1 MVGLD
6 SRQGIGF
13 LAACLSLVSVQLGA
27 VVAKTLF
34 PVLGPETVALVRL
47 GLSAMLLFFIFR
59 PWQLFSQQTTNWGNL
74 LIYGMF
80 ISGMNVLVYK
90 AFAYM
95 SVGLAISIEVL
106 GPLTVAMLT
115 SKRKQD
121 LLWAGCALI
130 GILILPLGGVNQNF
144 SYQGMGLA
152 LAAAVCWGLYIIYGR
167 RVASSGGSSVA
178 VGMLVATMCA
188 APLGAQHLDLV
199 LSSYKVFFTCVF
211 VSLFSSMIPLL
222 MDIVAMRRLAAHVFG
237 ILLSASPAISA
248 LAAWFILA
256 EALNTYQVMAI
267 IMIVVACIGCSYT
280 SYKQKTSSLKVSS

>member
-6 SRQGIGF
+6 SRQSIAF
-13 LAACLSLVSVQLGA
+13 LAATLSLVSVQIGA
-27 VVAKTLF
+27 SVAKTLF

-47 GLSAMLLFFIFR
+47 GIAAILLCVIFR
-59 PWQLFSQQTTNWGNL
+59 PWQLFYQQTNWRNL
-74 LIYGMF
+74 VIYGMF

-106 GPLTVAMLT
+106 GPLTVAMLM

-130 GILILPLGGVNQNF
+130 GIVILPLGGVNQNF

-152 LAAAVCWGLYIIYGR
+152 LAAAICWGLYIIYGR

-178 VGMLVATMCA
+178 VGMLVAALCA
-188 APLGAQHLDLV
+188 LPVGFQHLDLV
-199 LSSYKVFFTCVF
+199 VSSYKVFFTCVF
-211 VSLFSSMIPLL
+211 VSLFSSMIPFLL
-222 MDIVAMRRLAAHVFG
+222 DIVAMKRLAAHVFG
-237 ILLSASPAISA
+237 MLLSASPAISA
-248 LAAWFILA
+248 MAAWCILG
-256 EALNTYQVMAI
+256 EALNLYQILAI
-267 IMIVVACIGCSYT
+267 IMIMVACIGCSYA
-280 SYKQKTSSLKVSS
+280 SYREKH

>member
-6 SRQGIGF
+6 SRQSIAF
-13 LAACLSLVSVQLGA
+13 LAATLSLVSVQIGA
-27 VVAKTLF
+27 SVAKTLF

-47 GLSAMLLFFIFR
+47 GIAAILLCVVFR
-59 PWQLFSQQTTNWGNL
+59 PWQLFYQQTNWRNL
-74 LIYGMF
+74 VIYGMF

-106 GPLTVAMLT
+106 GPLTVAMLM

-130 GILILPLGGVNQNF
+130 GIIILPLGGVNQNF

-152 LAAAVCWGLYIIYGR
+152 LAAAICWGLYIIYGR

-178 VGMLVATMCA
+178 VGMLVAALCA
-188 APLGAQHLDLV
+188 LPVGFQHLDLV
-199 LSSYKVFFTCVF
+199 VSSYKVFFTCVF
-211 VSLFSSMIPLL
+211 VSLFSSMIPFLL
-222 MDIVAMRRLAAHVFG
+222 DIVAMKRLAAHVFG
-237 ILLSASPAISA
+237 MLLSASPAISA
-248 LAAWFILA
+248 MAAWCILG
-256 EALNTYQVMAI
+256 EALNLYQILAI
-267 IMIVVACIGCSYT
+267 IMIMVACIGCSYA
-280 SYKQKTSSLKVSS
+280 SYREKH

>member
-6 SRQGIGF
+6 SRQSIAF
-13 LAACLSLVSVQLGA
+13 LAATLSLVSVQIGA
-27 VVAKTLF
+27 SVAKTLF

-47 GLSAMLLFFIFR
+47 GIAAILLCVIFR
-59 PWQLFSQQTTNWGNL
+59 PWQLFYQQTNWRNL
-74 LIYGMF
+74 VIYGMF

-106 GPLTVAMLT
+106 GPLTVAMLM

-130 GILILPLGGVNQNF
+130 GIVILPLGGVNQNF

-152 LAAAVCWGLYIIYGR
+152 LAAAICWGLYIIYGR

-178 VGMLVATMCA
+178 VGMLVAALCA
-188 APLGAQHLDLV
+188 LPVGFQHLDLV
-199 LSSYKVFFTCVF
+199 MSSYKVFFTCVF
-211 VSLFSSMIPLL
+211 VSLFSSMIPFLL
-222 MDIVAMRRLAAHVFG
+222 DIVAMKRLAAHVFG
-237 ILLSASPAISA
+237 MLLSASPAISA
-248 LAAWFILA
+248 MAAWCILG
-256 EALNTYQVMAI
+256 EALNLYQILAI
-267 IMIVVACIGCSYT
+267 IMIMVACIGCSYA
-280 SYKQKTSSLKVSS
+280 SYREKH